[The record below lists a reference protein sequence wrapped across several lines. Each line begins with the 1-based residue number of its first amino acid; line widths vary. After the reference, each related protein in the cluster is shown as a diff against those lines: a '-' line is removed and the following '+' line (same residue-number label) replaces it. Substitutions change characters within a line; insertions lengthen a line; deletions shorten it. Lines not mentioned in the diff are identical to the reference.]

1 MKKIVLLSLVF
12 GMAGCATTAN
22 FLIFIQHLLVIQV
35 IGLVNLIGWLG
46 L

>member
-22 FLIFIQHLLVIQV
+22 FF
-35 IGLVNLIGWLG
+35 
-46 L
+46 